1 MGANKGQNNF
11 RTMQLRKVDNS
22 KQLIAHVLGSIGK
35 GVMFKNSN
43 SLLVYVASKTKMHR
57 TTIARNPE
65 YLRMVLDYLG
75 NQRGAVGFVRDDDA
89 NLATL
94 RAKCFANQL
103 TIKTLNMKNHGLT
116 RTIAKLLGNEPAE
129 SNVNVSEEG
138 LPIKGETSIFDI
150 KFAETAK
157 ILLLLLE
164 RLAEK
169 DLGIVVDLEGRQIT
183 DVTETGPGRVI
194 AGPPTTK
201 WFLEWLTTHP
211 LLVNLKASVANGAQ

>member
-11 RTMQLRKVDNS
+11 SAMQLRRVANS

-35 GVMFKNSN
+35 GLVFRDAN
-43 SLLVYVASKTKMHR
+43 SLLVYVAGKTKMHR

-65 YLRMVLDYLG
+65 YLRMVLDHLG
-75 NQRGAVGFVRDDDA
+75 NQPGAVGFVRDNDA

-94 RAKCFANQL
+94 RAKCFTNQL
-103 TIKTLNMKNHGLT
+103 TINNLHLKNDSLT
-116 RTIAKLLGNEPAE
+116 RTIARLLGNEPNGSRVDA
-129 SNVNVSEEG
+129 SEEG
-138 LPIKGETSIFDI
+138 LPINDETSISDI
-150 KFAETAK
+150 KFAETAMT
-157 ILLLLLE
+157 LLLVLE

-169 DLGIVVDLEGRQIT
+169 DLGIVVDLEGKQIT

-211 LLVNLKASVANGAQ
+211 LLANLKASVANSSR

>member
-1 MGANKGQNNF
+1 VGANKGQNNF
-11 RTMQLRKVDNS
+11 SAMQLRKVANS
-22 KQLIAHVLGSIGK
+22 KQLITHVLGSIGK
-35 GVMFKNSN
+35 GLVFRDAN
-43 SLLVYVASKTKMHR
+43 SLVVYVAGKTKMHR

-65 YLRMVLDYLG
+65 YLRLVLDHLG
-75 NQRGAVGFVRDDDA
+75 NQPGAVGFVRDDDA

-94 RAKCFANQL
+94 RAKCFTNQL
-103 TIKTLNMKNHGLT
+103 TIKNLYLKIDGLT
-116 RTIAKLLGNEPAE
+116 RTIARLLGNEPTGLSGDA
-129 SNVNVSEEG
+129 SQEG
-138 LPIKGETSIFDI
+138 PPMKDEASISDI
-150 KFAETAK
+150 KFAETAMT
-157 ILLLLLE
+157 LLLLLE

-183 DVTETGPGRVI
+183 DVTETGPSRVI